1 MTIGLIARKL
11 GVSTGTLIVWERQ
24 GLIHPKRTPGGWRL
38 YSIQDVI
45 KAQKI
50 LTEKSMG
57 RGLNKTGKLGE

>member
-24 GLIHPKRTPGGWRL
+24 GLIHPTRTPGGWRL
-38 YSIQDVI
+38 YTIEDVT

-50 LTEKSMG
+50 LNKKSRQRAG
-57 RGLNKTGKLGE
+57 R